1 MLRNRLLPVARLV
14 TPFIVLGL
22 LQPATAAAQEALP
35 VGPSGSLATAP
46 AAAPEAPLPQPVP
59 GQTPITSQ
67 QQAPGTQTQ
76 LSPGG
81 PQTQS
86 QQMQPL
92 PGGPLPLSPGSIYMQ
107 PQIQVLVQPQI
118 QVSAQPKGDA
128 SPQTKADVNQ
138 NVSADTTPTVTSST
152 TTNAT
157 TSPSVVAQPYTPP
170 ATYTPPPQ
178 YTAPGYPPPP
188 RVVTR
193 VVTQPQQYKP
203 YKQLKPLPRRKG
215 LMITGWIVFS
225 VSYLLTASNAA
236 DLYDRCPGMSNP
248 GRCRELS
255 RDMFIPV
262 AGPFMAMEHT
272 KYATDDY
279 SLAVAGSLQGAGL
292 LMGVIGTAMF
302 IRDGRRN
309 RIINEYG
316 LRVAKNVNLRPNANP
331 LGGGGLVLGGRF

>member
-1 MLRNRLLPVARLV
+1 MLRNRLLVARLV
-14 TPFIVLGL
+14 SPLIAVALLMPTTVL
-22 LQPATAAAQEALP
+22 AQETLP
-35 VGPSGSLATAP
+35 VGPVI
-46 AAAPEAPLPQPVP
+46 AAPEAPMTQPVP
-59 GQTPITSQ
+59 GQTPATNTNTSQ
-67 QQAPGTQTQ
+67 VQAPGAQTQ

-86 QQMQPL
+86 QSLQPL
-92 PGGPLPLSPGSIYMQ
+92 PGGPFPMSPGSINMQ

-128 SPQTKADVNQ
+128 APQAKADT
-138 NVSADTTPTVTSST
+138 NVSANTTPTVTST
-152 TTNAT
+152 TQTYPT
-157 TSPSVVAQPYTPP
+157 ITAQPYV
-170 ATYTPPPQ
+170 PPQ
-178 YTAPGYPPPP
+178 TYVPAP

-193 VVTQPQQYKP
+193 VIAQPQQYKP
-203 YKQLKPLPRRKG
+203 YKMLKPLPRRKG

-236 DLYDRCPGMSNP
+236 DLYDRCNGMSNP
-248 GRCRELS
+248 GRCKDLA

-262 AGPFMAMEHT
+262 AGPFMAMQHT

-292 LMGVIGTAMF
+292 LMGLIGTSMF
-302 IRDGRRN
+302 VRDGRRN

-316 LRVAKNVNLRPNANP
+316 LRVAKNVNVSPNANP
-331 LGGGGLVLGGRF
+331 LGGGGLLLRGRF

>member
-1 MLRNRLLPVARLV
+1 MLRNRLLPVARIVSPLV
-14 TPFIVLGL
+14 ALALLLPTTVL
-22 LQPATAAAQEALP
+22 AQETLQ
-35 VGPSGSLATAP
+35 VGPAIAAP
-46 AAAPEAPLPQPVP
+46 AEAPLPQPVP
-59 GQTPITSQ
+59 GQTPATVTAQTQ
-67 QQAPGTQTQ
+67 QTQAPGAQTQ

-86 QQMQPL
+86 QQLQPL
-92 PGGPLPLSPGSIYMQ
+92 PGGPFPMSPGSINMQ

-128 SPQTKADVNQ
+128 SPQTEVHAN
-138 NVSADTTPTVTSST
+138 TTPTVNT
-152 TTNAT
+152 TAE
-157 TSPSVVAQPYTPP
+157 TSPTITAQPYTPYVAAP
-170 ATYTPPPQ
+170 A
-178 YTAPGYPPPP
+178 YPAP

-193 VVTQPQQYKP
+193 VVAQPQQYKP
-203 YKQLKPLPRRKG
+203 YKMLKPLPRRKG
-215 LMITGWIVFS
+215 LMITGWVVFS

-236 DLYDRCPGMSNP
+236 DLYDRCPGMTQP
-248 GRCRELS
+248 GRCRELA

-279 SLAVAGSLQGAGL
+279 SLAVSGSLQGAGL

-302 IRDGRRN
+302 VRDGRRN

-316 LRVAKNVNLRPNANP
+316 LRVAKNVNVRPNANP
-331 LGGGGLVLGGRF
+331 LGGGGLVLRGQF

>member
-14 TPFIVLGL
+14 SPIVACAL
-22 LQPATAAAQEALP
+22 LLPTTVLAQETLP
-35 VGPSGSLATAP
+35 VGPVI
-46 AAAPEAPLPQPVP
+46 AAPEAPLPQPVP
-59 GQTPITSQ
+59 GQTPVRVESQ
-67 QQAPGTQTQ
+67 VQAPASQVQAPGVQNQVT
-76 LSPGG
+76 PGG
-81 PQTQS
+81 PQTQ
-86 QQMQPL
+86 QQQFPQM
-92 PGGPLPLSPGSIYMQ
+92 PGGPFPMSPGSINMQ

-118 QVSAQPKGDA
+118 QVSAQPRGDA
-128 SPQTKADVNQ
+128 APHATADT
-138 NVSADTTPTVTSST
+138 NVSANTTPTVTS
-152 TTNAT
+152 T
-157 TSPSVVAQPYTPP
+157 TSTQTSPTITAQPYQQYQPP
-170 ATYTPPPQ
+170 SAPQ
-178 YTAPGYPPPP
+178 MYAPSPP
-188 RVVTR
+188 RVITR
-193 VVTQPQQYKP
+193 VVAQPQQYKP
-203 YKQLKPLPRRKG
+203 YKMLKPLPRRKG

-248 GRCRELS
+248 GRCKELA

-292 LMGVIGTAMF
+292 LMGLIGTSMY

-331 LGGGGLVLGGRF
+331 LGGGGLVLRGQF

>member
-14 TPFIVLGL
+14 SPIVACAL
-22 LQPATAAAQEALP
+22 LLPTTVLAQETLP
-35 VGPSGSLATAP
+35 VGPVI
-46 AAAPEAPLPQPVP
+46 AAPEAPLPQPVP
-59 GQTPITSQ
+59 GQTPVRVESQ
-67 QQAPGTQTQ
+67 VQAPASQVQAPGVQNQVT
-76 LSPGG
+76 PGG
-81 PQTQS
+81 PQTQ
-86 QQMQPL
+86 QQQFPQM
-92 PGGPLPLSPGSIYMQ
+92 PGGPFPMSPGSINMQ

-118 QVSAQPKGDA
+118 QVSAQPRGDA
-128 SPQTKADVNQ
+128 APHATADT
-138 NVSADTTPTVTSST
+138 NVSANTTPTVTS
-152 TTNAT
+152 T
-157 TSPSVVAQPYTPP
+157 TSTQTSPTITAQPYQQYQPP
-170 ATYTPPPQ
+170 HAPQ
-178 YTAPGYPPPP
+178 MYAPSPP
-188 RVVTR
+188 RVITR
-193 VVTQPQQYKP
+193 VVAQPQQYKP
-203 YKQLKPLPRRKG
+203 YKMLKPLPRRKG

-248 GRCRELS
+248 GRCKELA

-292 LMGVIGTAMF
+292 LMGLIGTSMY

-331 LGGGGLVLGGRF
+331 LGGGGLVLRGQF

>member
-14 TPFIVLGL
+14 SPIVACAL
-22 LQPATAAAQEALP
+22 LLPTTVLAQETLP
-35 VGPSGSLATAP
+35 VGPVI
-46 AAAPEAPLPQPVP
+46 AAPEAPLPQPVP
-59 GQTPITSQ
+59 GQTPVRVESQ
-67 QQAPGTQTQ
+67 SQAQAPGTQTQ
-76 LSPGG
+76 VTAPG
-81 PQTQS
+81 PQTQ
-86 QQMQPL
+86 QQQLPQL
-92 PGGPLPLSPGSIYMQ
+92 PGGPFPMSPGSINMQ

-128 SPQTKADVNQ
+128 APQAKADT
-138 NVSADTTPTVTSST
+138 NVSANTTPTVNSST
-152 TTNAT
+152 STQA
-157 TSPSVVAQPYTPP
+157 SPTITAQPYTPY
-170 ATYTPPPQ
+170 APPQ
-178 YTAPGYPPPP
+178 VYAPPPP
-188 RVVTR
+188 RVITR
-193 VVTQPQQYKP
+193 VIAQPQRYKP
-203 YKQLKPLPRRKG
+203 YKVIKPLPRRKG

-248 GRCRELS
+248 GRCKELA

-292 LMGVIGTAMF
+292 LMGLIGTSMYV
-302 IRDGRRN
+302 RDGRRN

-316 LRVAKNVNLRPNANP
+316 LRVSRNASLSP
-331 LGGGGLVLGGRF
+331 SSPALGGGGLTLRARF

>member
-14 TPFIVLGL
+14 TPLIACTLLLPTTVL
-22 LQPATAAAQEALP
+22 AQETLP
-35 VGPSGSLATAP
+35 VGPVI
-46 AAAPEAPLPQPVP
+46 AAPEAPLPQPVP
-59 GQTPITSQ
+59 GQTPVRVESQ
-67 QQAPGTQTQ
+67 SPQSQVQAPGTQTQ
-76 LSPGG
+76 LTAPGPQSQSQSLPQMPGG
-81 PQTQS
+81 PFP
-86 QQMQPL
+86 M
-92 PGGPLPLSPGSIYMQ
+92 SPGSINMQ

-128 SPQTKADVNQ
+128 APQAKADT
-138 NVSADTTPTVTSST
+138 NVSANTTPTVTT
-152 TTNAT
+152 TAE
-157 TSPSVVAQPYTPP
+157 TSPTITAQPYTP
-170 ATYTPPPQ
+170 YVPPQ
-178 YTAPGYPPPP
+178 MYAPPPP

-193 VVTQPQQYKP
+193 VVAQPQRYKP
-203 YKQLKPLPRRKG
+203 YKVIKPLPRRKG

-236 DLYDRCPGMSNP
+236 DLYDRCPGMSDP
-248 GRCRELS
+248 GRCKELA

-292 LMGVIGTAMF
+292 LMGLIGTSMY

-316 LRVAKNVNLRPNANP
+316 LRVAKNVNVRPNANP
-331 LGGGGLVLGGRF
+331 LGGGGLVLRGSF

>member
-14 TPFIVLGL
+14 SPIVACAL
-22 LQPATAAAQEALP
+22 LLPTTVLAQETLP
-35 VGPSGSLATAP
+35 VGPVF
-46 AAAPEAPLPQPVP
+46 AAPEAPLPQPVP
-59 GQTPITSQ
+59 GQTPVRVESQ
-67 QQAPGTQTQ
+67 VQTPGTQTQ
-76 LSPGG
+76 VTAPG

-86 QQMQPL
+86 QQFPQM
-92 PGGPLPLSPGSIYMQ
+92 PGGPFPMSPGSINMQ

-118 QVSAQPKGDA
+118 QISAQPKGDA
-128 SPQTKADVNQ
+128 APQAKADT
-138 NVSADTTPTVTSST
+138 NVSANTPPTVTT
-152 TTNAT
+152 TAE
-157 TSPSVVAQPYTPP
+157 TSPTIAAQPYTP
-170 ATYTPPPQ
+170 YVPPQ
-178 YTAPGYPPPP
+178 MYAPAP

-193 VVTQPQQYKP
+193 VVAQPQRYKP
-203 YKQLKPLPRRKG
+203 YKVLKPLPRRKG

-236 DLYDRCPGMSNP
+236 DLYDRCPGMNNP
-248 GRCRELS
+248 GRCKELA

-292 LMGVIGTAMF
+292 LMGLIGTSMY

-316 LRVAKNVNLRPNANP
+316 LRVAKNVNVRPNANP
-331 LGGGGLVLGGRF
+331 LGGGGLVLRGQF

>member
-1 MLRNRLLPVARLV
+1 MLRNRLLLVARIVSPLV
-14 TPFIVLGL
+14 ISGL
-22 LQPATAAAQEALP
+22 LLPATAAAQEALQIGP
-35 VGPSGSLATAP
+35 V

-59 GQTPITSQ
+59 GQTPITSTQ
-67 QQAPGTQTQ
+67 QTQAPGTQTQ

-86 QQMQPL
+86 QLPQPL
-92 PGGPLPLSPGSIYMQ
+92 PGGPLPLSPGSINMM

-152 TTNAT
+152 TTT
-157 TSPSVVAQPYTPP
+157 TSPNTSGSVVAQPYTPP
-170 ATYTPPPQ
+170 VTYPQ
-178 YTAPGYPPPP
+178 TYAAPTYPPPP

-193 VVTQPQQYKP
+193 VVTQAQPYKP

-262 AGPFMAMEHT
+262 AGPFMAMQHT
-272 KYATDDY
+272 KWATDQY
-279 SLAVAGSLQGAGL
+279 SLAVAGSLQGAGA
-292 LMGVIGTAMF
+292 LMGIIGTAMF

-316 LRVAKNVNLRPNANP
+316 LRVAGNDNVRLRTT
-331 LGGGGLVLGGRF
+331 GTGLSLRAAF

>member
-14 TPFIVLGL
+14 SPFVIIGL
-22 LQPATAAAQEALP
+22 LLPATVAAQEALP
-35 VGPSGSLATAP
+35 IGPV
-46 AAAPEAPLPQPVP
+46 AAPEAPLPQPVP
-59 GQTPITSQ
+59 GQTPITSTQ
-67 QQAPGTQTQ
+67 QTQAPGTQTQ

-86 QQMQPL
+86 QQLQPL
-92 PGGPLPLSPGSIYMQ
+92 PGGPLPLSPGSINMQ

-152 TTNAT
+152 TTT

-170 ATYTPPPQ
+170 TTYV
-178 YTAPGYPPPP
+178 APTYPPPP

-193 VVTQPQQYKP
+193 VVTQGQPYKP

-262 AGPFMAMEHT
+262 AGPFMAMQHT

-302 IRDGRRN
+302 VRDGRRN

-316 LRVAKNVNLRPNANP
+316 LRVAKNVNVRPNANAF
-331 LGGGGLVLGGRF
+331 GGGLALGGRF

>member
-14 TPFIVLGL
+14 SPLVAFGL
-22 LQPATAAAQEALP
+22 LLPATVSAQEALP
-35 VGPSGSLATAP
+35 IGPVGSGS
-46 AAAPEAPLPQPVP
+46 AAPEAPAVPP
-59 GQTPITSQ
+59 GQSQ
-67 QQAPGTQTQ
+67 SQAPGTQTQ
-76 LSPGG
+76 LTPAGG

-86 QQMQPL
+86 QSLPPL
-92 PGGPLPLSPGSIYMQ
+92 AGGPLPLSPGSINMQ

-128 SPQTKADVNQ
+128 TPQANVNQ
-138 NVSADTTPTVTSST
+138 NVSANTTPTVTT
-152 TTNAT
+152 TTET
-157 TSPSVVAQPYTPP
+157 TSTNGARIVAQPYTPP
-170 ATYTPPPQ
+170 VYAPP
-178 YTAPGYPPPP
+178 AP
-188 RVVTR
+188 RVITR
-193 VVTQPQQYKP
+193 VVSQPQQYKP
-203 YKQLKPLPRRKG
+203 YKMLKPLPRRKG

-236 DLYDRCPGMSNP
+236 DLYDRCPGMSQP
-248 GRCRELS
+248 GRCRELA

-292 LMGVIGTAMF
+292 LMGIIGTAMF
-302 IRDGRRN
+302 VRDGQRN
-309 RIINEYG
+309 RVINEYG
-316 LRVAKNVNLRPNANP
+316 LRVSKNVRIRPNANP